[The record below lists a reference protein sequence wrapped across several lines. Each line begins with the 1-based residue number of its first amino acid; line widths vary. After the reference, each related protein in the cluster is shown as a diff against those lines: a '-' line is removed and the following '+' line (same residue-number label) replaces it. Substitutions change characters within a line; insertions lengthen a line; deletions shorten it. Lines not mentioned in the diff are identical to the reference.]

1 MITEVTTSMLRCF
14 KECRRRYKYE
24 YIDLLKP
31 VDRPKALEI
40 GTLYHRMLEQ
50 YVTEGNIDIQL
61 SAHEEVDEFNF
72 AIAQAMATA
81 YIEWIKD
88 QGLEFIEVELPF
100 IVSVGYGKRLKG
112 KIDAVVERDGE
123 YFLVEHKTTSQYNEE
138 YLQSLMLD
146 EQPTNYLFA
155 FNKLIDHAE
164 LAGMDKKAVGMFYL
178 IVEKPTIKPFKA
190 TPLEQR
196 KYKKDG
202 SLYANQREF
211 DESLDDFKSRLA
223 KWYAEEERIHRHF
236 IYRKPNE
243 LSERIEDL
251 QLQIKDLIR
260 AEADGTYYRNP
271 ASCKVFGCPYR
282 ALCVADDPKKFIDLY
297 TTKTKRNE
305 EL

>member
-1 MITEVTTSMLRCF
+1 MIIEVTTSMLRCF

-31 VDRPKALEI
+31 AVKPTALEI
-40 GTLYHRMLEQ
+40 GTLYHRMLES
-50 YVTEGNIDIQL
+50 YITDGTTEINL
-61 SAHEEVDEFNF
+61 KEEEVDEVNL

-81 YIEWIKD
+81 YVKWSQEQD
-88 QGLEFIEVELPF
+88 LEFIEVELPF
-100 IVSVGYGKRLKG
+100 IVSVGHGKRLKG
-112 KIDAVVERDGE
+112 KIDAVVERNGE

-138 YLQSLMLD
+138 YLQSLMLE
-146 EQPTNYLFA
+146 EQPTNYLYA
-155 FNKLIDHAE
+155 FNKMVDHAE
-164 LAGMDKKAVGMFYL
+164 LGGINKKAVGMFYL

-190 TPLEQR
+190 TPIEQR

-211 DESLDDFKSRLA
+211 DEPIEDFKIRLA
-223 KWYAEEERIHRHF
+223 KWYDEEERIHRHF
-236 IYRKPNE
+236 IYRKANE
-243 LSERIEDL
+243 LKEHIEDL

-271 ASCKVFGCPYR
+271 ASCKIFGCPYR
-282 ALCVADDPKKFIDLY
+282 ALCIAEDPKNFIDLY
-297 TTKTKRNE
+297 ENKTKRNE

>member
-1 MITEVTTSMLRCF
+1 MIIEVTTSMLRCF

-31 VDRPKALEI
+31 AVKPTALEI
-40 GTLYHRMLEQ
+40 GTLYHRMLES
-50 YVTEGNIDIQL
+50 YITDGTTEINL
-61 SAHEEVDEFNF
+61 KEEEVDEVNL

-81 YIEWIKD
+81 YVKWSQEQD
-88 QGLEFIEVELPF
+88 LEFVEVELPF
-100 IVSVGYGKRLKG
+100 IVSVGHGKRLKG
-112 KIDAVVERDGE
+112 KIDAVVERNEE

-138 YLQSLMLD
+138 YLQSLMLE
-146 EQPTNYLFA
+146 EQPTNYLYA
-155 FNKLIDHAE
+155 FNKMVDHAE
-164 LAGMDKKAVGMFYL
+164 LGGINKKAVGMFYL
-178 IVEKPTIKPFKA
+178 IVEKPTIKPYKA
-190 TPLEQR
+190 TPIEQR

-211 DESLDDFKSRLA
+211 DETLEEFKERLA

-236 IYRKPNE
+236 IYRKANE
-243 LSERIEDL
+243 LKEHIEDL

-271 ASCKVFGCPYR
+271 ASCKIFGCPYR
-282 ALCVADDPKKFIDLY
+282 ALCIAEDPKNFIDLY
-297 TTKTKRNE
+297 ENKTKRNE

>member
-40 GTLYHRMLEQ
+40 GTLYHKMLEQ
-50 YVTEGNIDIQL
+50 HVTEGNIDIQL

-123 YFLVEHKTTSQYNEE
+123 FFLVEHKTTSQYNEE

-146 EQPTNYLFA
+146 EQPANYLFA

-223 KWYAEEERIHRHF
+223 KWYEEEERIHRHF

-282 ALCVADDPKKFIDLY
+282 ALCIAEDPKKFIDLY

>member
-1 MITEVTTSMLRCF
+1 MIIEVTTSMLRCF

-31 VDRPKALEI
+31 AVKPTALEI
-40 GTLYHRMLEQ
+40 GTLYHRMLES
-50 YVTEGNIDIQL
+50 YITDGTTEINLGE
-61 SAHEEVDEFNF
+61 EEVDEVNL

-81 YIEWIKD
+81 YVKWSQEQD
-88 QGLEFIEVELPF
+88 LEFVEVELPF
-100 IVSVGYGKRLKG
+100 IVSVGHGKRLKG
-112 KIDAVVERDGE
+112 KIDAVVERNEE

-138 YLQSLMLD
+138 YLQSLMLE
-146 EQPTNYLFA
+146 EQPTNYLYA
-155 FNKLIDHAE
+155 FNKMVDHAE
-164 LAGMDKKAVGMFYL
+164 LGGINKKAVGMFYL
-178 IVEKPTIKPFKA
+178 IVEKPTIKPYKA
-190 TPLEQR
+190 TPIEQR

-211 DESLDDFKSRLA
+211 DETLEEFKERLA

-236 IYRKPNE
+236 IYRKANE
-243 LSERIEDL
+243 LKEHIEDL

-271 ASCKVFGCPYR
+271 ASCKIFGCPYR
-282 ALCVADDPKKFIDLY
+282 ALCIAEDPKNFIDLY
-297 TTKTKRNE
+297 ENKTKRNE

>member
-1 MITEVTTSMLRCF
+1 MIIEVTTSMLRCF

-31 VDRPKALEI
+31 AVKPTALEI
-40 GTLYHRMLEQ
+40 GTLYHKMLES
-50 YVTEGNIDIQL
+50 YITDGTTEINL
-61 SAHEEVDEFNF
+61 KEEEVDEVNL

-81 YIEWIKD
+81 YVKWSQEQD
-88 QGLEFIEVELPF
+88 LEFVEVELPF
-100 IVSVGYGKRLKG
+100 IVSVGHGKRLKG
-112 KIDAVVERDGE
+112 KIDAVVERNEE

-138 YLQSLMLD
+138 YLQSLMLE
-146 EQPTNYLFA
+146 EQPTNYLYA
-155 FNKLIDHAE
+155 FNKMVDHAE
-164 LAGMDKKAVGMFYL
+164 LGGINKKAVGMFYL
-178 IVEKPTIKPFKA
+178 IVEKPTIKPYKA
-190 TPLEQR
+190 TPIEQR

-211 DESLDDFKSRLA
+211 DETLEEFKDRLA

-236 IYRKPNE
+236 IYRKANE
-243 LSERIEDL
+243 LKEHIEDL

-271 ASCKVFGCPYR
+271 ASCKIFGCPYR
-282 ALCVADDPKKFIDLY
+282 ALCIAEDPKNFIDLY
-297 TTKTKRNE
+297 ENKTKRNE

>member
-1 MITEVTTSMLRCF
+1 MLRCF

-31 VDRPKALEI
+31 AVKPTALEI
-40 GTLYHRMLEQ
+40 GTLYHRMLES
-50 YVTEGNIDIQL
+50 YITDGTTEINL
-61 SAHEEVDEFNF
+61 KEEEVDEVNL

-81 YIEWIKD
+81 YVKWSQEQD
-88 QGLEFIEVELPF
+88 LEFIEVELPF
-100 IVSVGYGKRLKG
+100 IVSVGHGKRLKG
-112 KIDAVVERDGE
+112 KIDAVVERNEE

-138 YLQSLMLD
+138 YLQSLMLE
-146 EQPTNYLFA
+146 EQPTNYLYA
-155 FNKLIDHAE
+155 FNKMVDHAE
-164 LAGMDKKAVGMFYL
+164 LGGINKKAVGMFYL
-178 IVEKPTIKPFKA
+178 IVEKPTIKPYKA
-190 TPLEQR
+190 TPIEQR

-211 DESLDDFKSRLA
+211 DETLEEFKERLA

-236 IYRKPNE
+236 IYRKANE
-243 LSERIEDL
+243 LKEHIEDL

-271 ASCKVFGCPYR
+271 ASCKIFGCPYR
-282 ALCVADDPKKFIDLY
+282 ALCIAEDPKNFIDLY
-297 TTKTKRNE
+297 ENKTKRNE

>member
-40 GTLYHRMLEQ
+40 GTLYHKMLEQ

-61 SAHEEVDEFNF
+61 PEHEEVDEFNF

-81 YIEWIKD
+81 YVDWIKD

-100 IVSVGYGKRLKG
+100 VVSVGYGKRLKG
-112 KIDAVVERDGE
+112 KIDAVVERNGE
-123 YFLVEHKTTSQYNEE
+123 YFLVEHKTTSQYSEE

-190 TPLEQR
+190 TSLEQR

-211 DESLDDFKSRLA
+211 DETLEEFKERLG
-223 KWYAEEERIHRHF
+223 KWYTEEERIHRHF
-236 IYRKPNE
+236 IYRKPTE

-282 ALCVADDPKKFIDLY
+282 PLCIAEDPTNFIDLY